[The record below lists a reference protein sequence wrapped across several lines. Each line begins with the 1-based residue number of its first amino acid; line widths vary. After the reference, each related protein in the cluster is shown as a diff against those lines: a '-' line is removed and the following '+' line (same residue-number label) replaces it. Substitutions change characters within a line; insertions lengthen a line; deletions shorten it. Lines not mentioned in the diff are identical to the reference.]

1 MMRKQ
6 KKIFIKFAILLIT
19 MSLFACKTSQNVVN
33 NDKLDEN
40 RTVYWFYVKL
50 REVKVGNSEIMAY
63 KLLRLGSDVNKGTAK
78 EHDYFLW
85 KYLSEGSKFAVG
97 PFNNPEE
104 AKRALLFYKIQ
115 TEPHTLDNSYNKSRK
130 VFWFVLNVNKR
141 ERSDS
146 YELSRIPGAIASGSY
161 VDFDVFLKENLDL
174 HIMTI
179 GPFENMTDAEESK
192 RIYRLH

>member
-1 MMRKQ
+1 MGTYT
-6 KKIFIKFAILLIT
+6 KILINLGIVFIIL
-19 MSLFACKTSQNVVN
+19 SLFACKTSQQTVIS
-33 NDKLDEN
+33 DELDEN
-40 RTVYWFYVKL
+40 RIVYWFYVNL
-50 REVKVGNSEIMAY
+50 REVNVNNTEIKAFKLHRLSSVSE
-63 KLLRLGSDVNKGTAK
+63 KGTAK
-78 EHDYFLW
+78 EYDYLLW

-104 AKRALLFYKIQ
+104 AKRAFRFYKIQ
-115 TEPHTLDNSYNKSRK
+115 SEAHQLDASYNKSRK

-146 YELSRIPGAIASGSY
+146 FELSRIPGAIASGTY
-161 VDFDVFLKENLDL
+161 ADFDVFLKENLDL

-192 RIYRLH
+192 RVYRLH